1 MGLRSRLWTGITL
14 ARDSVDL
21 LRDHPGL
28 LWFPVAAGVAGVAF
42 VLLAFGGALG
52 ALPLAALANAPDAA
66 LYAGLA
72 VGYLGASFV
81 AVLFTAGLMFATR
94 EVMEGGEPSVRGGL
108 AAAWEHKST
117 LFAWAVVSTVV
128 GLVVRALQESD
139 NIGAV
144 LAGALLSVSW
154 AVVTYFV
161 VPVAIFE
168 DEDIRGVFGRSVD
181 IVRDTWGE
189 SLGAEF
195 GLGFVH
201 ALLFL
206 GVVAVAGAVFLAT
219 GSPLAAAAVGLP
231 LVALAFVVA
240 ATLNGVAK
248 VALYEYATTGE
259 PPNYFE
265 NVDFDVGGGDGED
278 GQRRSSLLGR
288 LGSTRGGGSGDER
301 I

>member
-1 MGLRSRLWTGITL
+1 MGLRSRLWTGVRL
-14 ARDSVDL
+14 ARDSVAL
-21 LRDHPGL
+21 LYDNPGL
-28 LWFPVAAGVAGVAF
+28 LWFPVAAGVSGVAF

-52 ALPLAALANAPDAA
+52 VLPLAALANAPDAA

-72 VGYLGASFV
+72 VGYFGASFV

-94 EVMEGGEPSVRGGL
+94 EVMEGREPSVRGGL
-108 AAAWEHKST
+108 AAAWRHKST
-117 LFAWAVVSTVV
+117 LFAWAVLSTVV
-128 GLVVRALQESD
+128 GLVVRALEESD
-139 NIGAV
+139 SIGGV

-161 VPVAIFE
+161 VPVALFE
-168 DEDIRGVFGRSVD
+168 GEDIRGVFGRSVG

-201 ALLFL
+201 GVLFL
-206 GVVAVAGAVFLAT
+206 GVVAVAGVVFLAT

-231 LVALAFVVA
+231 LVAVAFVVG

-259 PPNYFE
+259 PPQYFE
-265 NVDFDVGGGDGED
+265 NVDFDVGGGDGD
-278 GQRRSSLLGR
+278 DTRGRSSLLGR
-288 LGSTRGGGSGDER
+288 LGSTPGGSGDER